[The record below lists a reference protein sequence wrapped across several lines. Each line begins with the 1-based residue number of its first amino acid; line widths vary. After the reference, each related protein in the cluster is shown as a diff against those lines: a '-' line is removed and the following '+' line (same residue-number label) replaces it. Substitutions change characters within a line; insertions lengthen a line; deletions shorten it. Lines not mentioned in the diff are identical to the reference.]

1 MPDCRLPLLP
11 TSLLLVPLLTW
22 ITACSMEPVGPAETT
37 PAAAKAGSY
46 PTSFKRAQYLMG
58 TIAEITAV
66 APDEALAQDALMG
79 GFQEI
84 RRLEQLL
91 STWIDTSEVS
101 RVNRAAGRDAVPVS
115 AETFEVLTRALE
127 VAGHTG
133 GGFDVTIGPAVRLW
147 KVNEAH
153 RLPSPMELAIAAQYV
168 DYRRVRLMRVDSTYT
183 VYLEKAGMELD
194 VGGIG
199 KGYAAEKAAAVMRGL
214 GATGGMVAIA
224 GDFRVFG
231 SRADGSSWPIGIQHP
246 RQSGALLATFDS
258 SNEAISTSGDYE
270 RFFFKEGR
278 RYHHILDPR
287 TLMPAQ
293 LCQSVTIV
301 APEGATADA
310 FATGVF
316 VMGPVRG
323 LALVERLGLGA
334 LIVDAG
340 GRMVVS
346 SGLLPRLRLNP

>member
-1 MPDCRLPLLP
+1 MSEPRFRFPP
-11 TSLLLVPLLTW
+11 ASLLLAPLLISW
-22 ITACSMEPVGPAETT
+22 ISACSMEPVLPV
-37 PAAAKAGSY
+37 
-46 PTSFKRAQYLMG
+46 PTSSGSTAATIKRAQYLMG

-66 APDEALAQDALMG
+66 ATDEGLAQDAITA

-91 STWIDTSEVS
+91 STWIDTSEIS
-101 RVNRAAGRDAVPVS
+101 RINRAAGHDPVQVS
-115 AETFEVLTRALE
+115 AETFEVLTRAVE
-127 VAGHTG
+127 VSGSTA
-133 GGFDVTIGPAVRLW
+133 GGFDVTIGLAVRLW
-147 KVNEAH
+147 KTTEGH
-153 RLPSPMELAIAAQYV
+153 IPSPVELAIAAQYV
-168 DYRRVRLMRVDSTYT
+168 DYRLVRLVRVDSMYT
-183 VYLEKAGMELD
+183 VFLEKPGMELD
-194 VGGIG
+194 LGGIG

-214 GATGGMVAIA
+214 GATGGVVAIA
-224 GDFRVFG
+224 GDLRVFG
-231 SRADGSSWPIGIQHP
+231 NRADGSAWPIGIQHP

-270 RFFFKEGR
+270 RFFFKEGT

-301 APEGATADA
+301 APDGATADA

-316 VMGPVRG
+316 VIGPVRG

-334 LIVDAG
+334 LIVDAE
-340 GRMVVS
+340 GRVTVS
-346 SGLLPRLRLNP
+346 TVLRPRLRLNP